1 MASAIEVKLPLSY
14 LKLPCGCRQNI
25 RNLQN
30 SLHPGYSKSSKGSR
44 NYTAFKLTL
53 LLDGGTVTGL
63 HRPQNLPSTGNNSP
77 LASCLGNR
85 AGTLFMYQKIAMLTR
100 EEFTLELLSQLHL
113 DTGQFN
119 AHSFRIWTATSAK
132 QTGMCDFHV
141 ITLGIGRSSAYQK
154 YIQMSPKY
162 LAGLSKWLIPS
173 HLQQPT
179 MHDIKH

>member
-1 MASAIEVKLPLSY
+1 MTRYCCLPHTLLQKAFLASAIEVKLPLSY

-25 RNLQN
+25 RNLKN

-44 NYTAFKLTL
+44 NYTAVKLTL

-85 AGTLFMYQKIAMLTR
+85 AGPLFMYQKNAMLTR
-100 EEFTLELLSQLHL
+100 EEFTLELLSQLYL

-119 AHSFRIWTATSAK
+119 AHSFRIGTATSAK
-132 QTGMCDFHV
+132 QAGMCDFHV

-154 YIQMSPKY
+154 YIQMSPKD
-162 LAGLSKWLIPS
+162 LAGLSK
-173 HLQQPT
+173 
-179 MHDIKH
+179 